1 MKTIIKS
8 LTSFGIPNVI
18 SLLTLIANIV
28 LSIINQK
35 RSFNFQK
42 RLEKQKQE
50 FNEKIEHFK
59 SENAHNIQIQ
69 EYFKKLGTEKQSQI
83 LSDWANFVT
92 DLSAFQNTFEDI
104 QKFKSM
110 KHNIVMYGSETTVK
124 ILASF
129 IHYTYEND
137 MTTDPYKG
145 VVYATFVISSLK
157 YDFSGYLTDPVDYL
171 KLQMNDFSEHKD
183 KLIPYFDEIRKENNL
198 DW

>member
-50 FNEKIEHFK
+50 FNEKIERFK

-145 VVYATFVISSLK
+145 GGVCHICNFKFKIRLFWLFNWSGRLFKATNERF
-157 YDFSGYLTDPVDYL
+157 FRT
-171 KLQMNDFSEHKD
+171 Q
-183 KLIPYFDEIRKENNL
+183 R
-198 DW
+198 

>member
-35 RSFNFQK
+35 
-42 RLEKQKQE
+42 QE
-50 FNEKIEHFK
+50 FNEKIERFK

-92 DLSAFQNTFEDI
+92 DLNAFQNTFEDI

-145 VVYATFVISSLK
+145 GWCMPHL
-157 YDFSGYLTDPVDYL
+157 
-171 KLQMNDFSEHKD
+171 
-183 KLIPYFDEIRKENNL
+183 
-198 DW
+198 